1 MDSLCTNDGCLKIF
15 NSVTVLKNCLPRM
28 TEKSFIHSHH
38 RHAINMKPCVTEIT
52 NDWFHWPCFIFSFLF
67 IHFSCFFVF
76 LSCSALQIFQ
86 QESHPSVYKSGLNSS
101 KEGLSLFGK
110 HFSFFLL
117 LCSFIISISFF
128 LMFAQKKYLSVG
140 GK

>member
-1 MDSLCTNDGCLKIF
+1 MTDSIG
-15 NSVTVLKNCLPRM
+15 
-28 TEKSFIHSHH
+28 
-38 RHAINMKPCVTEIT
+38 HA
-52 NDWFHWPCFIFSFLF
+52 SFLVSSLF
-67 IHFSCFFVF
+67 TFLVWFF

-110 HFSFFLL
+110 HFAFFLL

-128 LMFAQKKYLSVG
+128 LMFAQKKVLVWQWKVVIVKRENVVIIMNRCYALMMMMWGAMPMTSVIHNWD
-140 GK
+140 KNDLEKIICQAF